1 MSSAPEF
8 RWNDSFLLGYA
19 PMDDTHREFV
29 EVVEAMRT
37 ASDDELAGH
46 IEVFLKHAEEHF
58 EQERAL
64 MAATGFP
71 AMDCHVK
78 EHNAVLHSVRQ
89 VKELLATKGDACGL
103 PRAGR
108 RTDPLVPRAH
118 RLSGRIPGAVD
129 HEEAVRRRPG
139 RAAARRCAPRLSLP
153 VLSRQEFLLKSS
165 T

>member
-29 EVVEAMRT
+29 EAVEAMRT

-89 VKELLATKGDACGL
+89 VKELLATKGDAAVCRGL
-103 PRAGR
+103 VDELIRWFPAHTDYLDASLAQWTMKKQYGAAPVVLR
-108 RTDPLVPRAH
+108 RGVAH
-118 RLSGRIPGAVD
+118 PA
-129 HEEAVRRRPG
+129 
-139 RAAARRCAPRLSLP
+139 
-153 VLSRQEFLLKSS
+153 
-165 T
+165 